1 MRFGGFAFAP
11 AQVNRHWIKG
21 GNMTNSNAARAGLLL
36 AAITPILGACETLP
50 EMAHPL
56 TGATWRLTDI
66 DTSGSSTR
74 LTPALSERHTI
85 DFEDGG
91 RAIIQLDCNRGNASW
106 SAAGSR
112 SGAITI
118 GPVAST
124 KMLCPQ
130 PSFGEQLASGLSGAE
145 SYTLLLDGRRLLIE
159 ADGIAFTFSAF

>member
-1 MRFGGFAFAP
+1 
-11 AQVNRHWIKG
+11 
-21 GNMTNSNAARAGLLL
+21 MTNYKAARASLLL
-36 AAITPILGACETLP
+36 AAITPILGACETLT

-91 RAIIQLDCNRGNASW
+91 RAVIQLDCNRGNASW
-106 SAAGSR
+106 SAASPAGGGT
-112 SGAITI
+112 GAITI

-159 ADGIAFTFSAF
+159 ADGMAFTFSAF

>member
-1 MRFGGFAFAP
+1 MLK
-11 AQVNRHWIKG
+11 H
-21 GNMTNSNAARAGLLL
+21 TAARAALLL
-36 AAITPILGACETLP
+36 AAITPMLGACETLP

-56 TGATWRLTDI
+56 TGETWRLTDI

-85 DFEDGG
+85 TFEEGG
-91 RAIIQLDCNRGNASW
+91 RAFVQLDCNRGNASW
-106 SAAGSR
+106 NAASPAGGG

-130 PSFGEQLASGLSGAE
+130 PSFGEQLASGLSGADR
-145 SYTLLLDGRRLLIE
+145 YTLLLDGRRLVIE